1 MAEDPEIETAALVI
15 EDLLRLVEPEKRAA
29 VLAKAV
35 AAEDAERKEREA
47 RGFSFK
53 LIDAGDPEQWERWK
67 ASPGFRYWNRI
78 MRFKA
83 RLIYVFTRNVTNNH
97 SAADA
102 AKLLFSR
109 HQMAPGSGYLS
120 EYLDDLPR
128 PRLTAAE

>member
-15 EDLLRLVEPEKRAA
+15 KDLLRLVEPEKRAA

-35 AAEDAERKEREA
+35 AAEDAEREEREA

-53 LIDAGDPEQWERWK
+53 VIDAGDPEEWERYR
-67 ASPGFRYWNRI
+67 ASPGFRYWNRV

-97 SAADA
+97 SPAKAAE
-102 AKLLFSR
+102 LLFGR
-109 HQMAPGSGYLS
+109 HQMAPGSGYLT
-120 EYLDDLPR
+120 EYIDDLPR
-128 PRLTAAE
+128 RLTAAE